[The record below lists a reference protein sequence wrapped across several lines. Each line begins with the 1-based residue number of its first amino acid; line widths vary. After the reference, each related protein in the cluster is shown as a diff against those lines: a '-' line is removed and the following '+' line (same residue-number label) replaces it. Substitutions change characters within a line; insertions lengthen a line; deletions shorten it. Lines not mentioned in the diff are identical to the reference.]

1 MILGLILAACILG
14 GIILITTLLATGKEL
29 NIHIRHDYKTIESC
43 HCNDIVP
50 GFKDDNAEL
59 QKQFNDRHAKLNQEL
74 VNMDGVIAE
83 VNKVMGI
90 EVPDQTKGDE

>member
-1 MILGLILAACILG
+1 MILGLILAAVIIVIGVAL
-14 GIILITTLLATGKEL
+14 IILMLTGKEI

-43 HCNDIVP
+43 HCNDVIP

-59 QKQFNDRHAKLNQEL
+59 QKQFNDHQAKLNQGL